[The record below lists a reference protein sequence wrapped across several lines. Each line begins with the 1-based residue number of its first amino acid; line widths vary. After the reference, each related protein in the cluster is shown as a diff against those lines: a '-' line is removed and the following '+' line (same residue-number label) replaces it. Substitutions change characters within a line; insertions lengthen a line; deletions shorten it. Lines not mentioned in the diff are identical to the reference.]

1 MGESSKNYFKMKPEK
16 LGSISMAENP
26 EKDIEVETITLS
38 DEEEPPPKVMKT
50 IAPPKQTARKKMSSF
65 TPKLHPIDVVTLDK
79 PEIASGHPD
88 FNEVNGGVTLFM
100 AAIKSEVNGVEHA
113 KIKDKFEKRLSW
125 VRNAPHTVKLTGL
138 TCKIKALVEKVSTHP
153 EIIFEVIK
161 ELLDEFG
168 RYKNVQNGEQQKE
181 EVSNQDVY
189 DAQKNLSHIKKL
201 EKALHKCGKAI
212 KKLEMKEMSLD
223 ELDDEDSNYIKIDRY
238 KKRFMV
244 LTRKVAQMR
253 QMRPSLGRFWDKKF
267 VTQASSIPEVNTSIM
282 ELVNRQ
288 RKFPDFP
295 DIFGIYKEVNK
306 TRNTKES
313 ESTLENYARET
324 FSAVGQALK
333 KRRVHDDMNVI
344 EAYLPEDHDDD
355 NLPEF
360 KSNELKDKLDENVK
374 TAEERMNNLY
384 DQFAKREG
392 ELNAKSTELEKDE
405 KANDTKED
413 NDRSGDDDTSDKE
426 DANEEQSA
434 ESDND
439 SERNEEE
446 VQFLESDDKSV
457 GDKEEDVV
465 VLISD
470 QSDTE
475 GEHSS

>member
-50 IAPPKQTARKKMSSF
+50 IDPPKQTARKKMSSF

-138 TCKIKALVEKVSTHP
+138 TCKIKALVEKASTHP

-181 EVSNQDVY
+181 EVSNQDAY

-253 QMRPSLGRFWDKKF
+253 QMRPSLGRFCDKKF
-267 VTQASSIPEVNTSIM
+267 VTQASRIPEVNTSIM

-360 KSNELKDKLDENVK
+360 KSNELKSKLDENVK

-384 DQFAKREG
+384 DQFAKREA

-426 DANEEQSA
+426 DEEQSP

-446 VQFLESDDKSV
+446 VQSLESADESDEEQQCLESDDIRRRQ
-457 GDKEEDVV
+457 GRRC
-465 VLISD
+465 
-470 QSDTE
+470 
-475 GEHSS
+475 G